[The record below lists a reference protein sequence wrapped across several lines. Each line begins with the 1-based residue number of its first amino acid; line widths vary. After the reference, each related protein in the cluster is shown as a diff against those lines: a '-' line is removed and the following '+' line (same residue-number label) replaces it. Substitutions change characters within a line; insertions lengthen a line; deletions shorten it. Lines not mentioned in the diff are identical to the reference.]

1 MEKEDNEFQ
10 ERFDISWDLKA
21 LDVDYK
27 FKLSEIARLVK
38 MDKLGEINPADYI
51 EIKKE
56 LDKELVY
63 INAQIVRLLRL
74 EKWYELKR
82 KIGKFYSW
90 KK

>member
-1 MEKEDNEFQ
+1 MEIEDNEFQ

-38 MDKLGEINPADYI
+38 MDELGEINPADYI

-74 EKWYELKR
+74 EK
-82 KIGKFYSW
+82 
-90 KK
+90 